1 MPEPQ
6 GSKKQFVFDWQKLGF
21 VQAVS
26 RELLDTW
33 AMPPG
38 VAGVSA
44 EASDSYG
51 FGLDH
56 LFLKLKAYVLTHQLA
71 EHSVS
76 RRRTVSWPASPW
88 QHFKRRHAESWW
100 LRWLVARRP
109 VRLQHETVDF
119 QEAWTELAAY
129 PWQTHLPPFPELG
142 RPNRVVLS
150 DVRWTPP
157 GSEVDPDA

>member
-1 MPEPQ
+1 MPEPRE
-6 GSKKQFVFDWQKLGF
+6 SAKEFVFDWQKLGV

-26 RELLDTW
+26 RDFLDDM

-44 EASDSYG
+44 AASDSYD
-51 FGLDH
+51 FVFDR
-56 LFLKLKAYVLTHQLA
+56 LFVRLKAYVLTHQLA

-76 RRRTVSWPASPW
+76 RQRTVSWPASPW
-88 QHFKRRHAESWW
+88 QHWKHRHAGSWW
-100 LRWLVARRP
+100 LRWLVERRP
-109 VRLQHETVDF
+109 VRLQYETVDF

-129 PWQTHLPPFPELG
+129 PWQTYLPPFPELG
-142 RPNRVVLS
+142 RPNRVVLT

-157 GSEVDPDA
+157 SEAGSDA